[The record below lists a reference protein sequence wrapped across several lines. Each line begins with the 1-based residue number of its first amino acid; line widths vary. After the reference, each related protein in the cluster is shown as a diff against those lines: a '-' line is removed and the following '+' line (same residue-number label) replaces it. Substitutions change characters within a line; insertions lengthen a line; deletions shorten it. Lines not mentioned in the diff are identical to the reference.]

1 MTFGRGIQLVGAAV
15 LLSACAVPVAQQK
28 SQLDATLAQLDQ
40 SASKFTSAQAKFHKE
55 LYTAV
60 VHDTDQQDGI
70 TYASRKGGASEVGI
84 KIEGNGARTVVYKNG
99 TAKDY
104 NPGLNCYNTYSAA
117 NSKGTIESLLT
128 LAFGAS
134 GKELKAAWTI
144 TDVGPEALTVD
155 GKSMKVEKLDLVPKD
170 QALKNN
176 VKHIELWT
184 DLATAVSPK
193 QIVYSPS
200 GDTRTATYSNV
211 RLNQTVDTKPF
222 EIKGKPCGK

>member
-1 MTFGRGIQLVGAAV
+1 MTFGRGFQLVGAVV
-15 LLSACAVPVAQQK
+15 LLSACGVPVAQQK
-28 SQLDATLAQLDQ
+28 SQPDATLDALD
-40 SASKFTSAQAKFHKE
+40 ASSKKFTSAQASFHNDA
-55 LYTAV
+55 YTAV
-60 VHDTDQQDGI
+60 VKDHDLQDGI
-70 TYASRKGGASEVGI
+70 TYAVRKGGSEVGI
-84 KIEGNGARTVVYKNG
+84 KIVGNGARTVLYKNG

-104 NPGLNCYNTYSAA
+104 NPGLNCYNTYSAT

-128 LAFGAS
+128 RAFGAS

-144 TDVGPEALTVD
+144 TDLGPETLTVD
-155 GKSMKVEKLDLVPKD
+155 GKSLKVEKLDLVPKD